1 MGETVGIHLLI
12 PIDKLISAPI
22 EAAQGHRLSMQATST
37 HSSNYNQRPPISKKR
52 KVLSSEREPTIL
64 KFVIR
69 HVVNPPRAL
78 LPTRKAESTPV
89 AKPPP
94 ADRHHQLQPHL
105 EPSRTNTHPRHNPH
119 AALHPTH
126 NRHNGRRTRRH
137 ASPLLRN
144 PFRARKRAQW
154 LTKRN
159 SSPQGSRHHKMEQYV
174 ARTLRTCIG
183 PLSALCVVGAGIW
196 TEHSVEGEGIAEP

>member
-1 MGETVGIHLLI
+1 M
-12 PIDKLISAPI
+12 A
-22 EAAQGHRLSMQATST
+22 
-37 HSSNYNQRPPISKKR
+37 PISKER
-52 KVLSSEREPTIL
+52 KVLSSERAPTIL
-64 KFVIR
+64 KLAIR

-78 LPTRKAESTPV
+78 APTRKAESTPV

-119 AALHPTH
+119 AALHPAH

-137 ASPLLRN
+137 ASPLPRN

-154 LTKRN
+154 LTKRH

-183 PLSALCVVGAGIW
+183 PSSALCMSGARMW
-196 TEHSVEGEGIAEP
+196 TEAGRRKEGKGSQRRRPGSLDSTGQKS